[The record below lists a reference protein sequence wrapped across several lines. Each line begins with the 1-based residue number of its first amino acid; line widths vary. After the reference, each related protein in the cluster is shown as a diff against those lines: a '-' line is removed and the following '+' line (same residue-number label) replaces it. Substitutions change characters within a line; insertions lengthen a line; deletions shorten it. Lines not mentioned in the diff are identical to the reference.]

1 MAVPGL
7 GSVDH
12 LVVLMLE
19 NRSFDHMLGFLYAG
33 NGNTSATPQAFDGLT
48 GNESNPDGEGNAV
61 PVFRITPELDN
72 AYWYPLC
79 DPGEGYYNTN
89 EQLFGRSTA
98 PTPAAATNQ
107 DYPDT
112 RSAPAA
118 SFGLFT
124 DFENEAAAGT
134 LPAFSFLEPEWA
146 SGGPT
151 LENDQH
157 PVSNLANG
165 EGLILQVC
173 RAVKNGPKWAS
184 TLLVLTYDEHG
195 GCYDHVPPPLGAA
208 PPGPS
213 SENNPGA
220 DGFDFSRFGVRVPT
234 VLVSPLVA
242 AGTVYRA
249 PDGGPPFDHTSVL
262 ATIEKRWGIDPL
274 SKRDAAA
281 PDVGSN
287 ASSVGTTPTRV
298 LRAHALMA
306 AELPLEAAPIADPE
320 AAVAALKT
328 AKDYSDFIEERL
340 ARWNES
346 KPH

>member
-1 MAVPGL
+1 VGQRWA
-7 GSVDH
+7 H
-12 LVVLMLE
+12 
-19 NRSFDHMLGFLYAG
+19 
-33 NGNTSATPQAFDGLT
+33 
-48 GNESNPDGEGNAV
+48 
-61 PVFRITPELDN
+61 
-72 AYWYPLC
+72 
-79 DPGEGYYNTN
+79 
-89 EQLFGRSTA
+89 FG
-98 PTPAAATNQ
+98 
-107 DYPDT
+107 
-112 RSAPAA
+112 
-118 SFGLFT
+118 
-124 DFENEAAAGT
+124 
-134 LPAFSFLEPEWA
+134 
-146 SGGPT
+146 
-151 LENDQH
+151 NDQH
-157 PVSNLANG
+157 PLSNLANG
-165 EGLILQVC
+165 EGLILQVY

-213 SENNPGA
+213 VENNPGA

-234 VLVSPLVA
+234 VLISPLVA

-262 ATIEKRWGIDPL
+262 ATIEKRWGLDPLTKRDAVAPDVGSALTLAEPRLDDPL
-274 SKRDAAA
+274 SGITA
-281 PDVGSN
+281 PPYRRPIGSN
-287 ASSVGTTPTRV
+287 ASSVGTGPTRV